1 VIEGAAPKHSPASG
15 WFANSW
21 AVPSSIDPAPYPG
34 RPRWLRLRAWAGA
47 VPLGGYLVLHLG
59 TQASTFGGVQSYA
72 RLTRAIDAVPALIV
86 LEIAVIYLPLVFHVG
101 ASVIGLRER
110 VEGVDGGL
118 PGPWGRRLQ
127 VMSGSVLLLFLVFHF
142 WQFRWR
148 LWAGDLARS
157 DFYPELC
164 ASLSSTSFG
173 GVPLVA
179 IGYLAGIAAAAFHGA
194 QGIHRVAVGWDILR
208 GRRRLLA
215 RYCGA
220 LGVGLFLLG
229 ALIVI
234 DLATGSV
241 LIHFPG

>member
-1 VIEGAAPKHSPASG
+1 
-15 WFANSW
+15 
-21 AVPSSIDPAPYPG
+21 VPSSVDPAPYPG
-34 RPRWLRLRAWAGA
+34 RLRWARLGAWAGA
-47 VPLGGYLVLHLG
+47 LPLAGYLVLHLA
-59 TQASTFGGVQSYA
+59 TQASTFAGARSYA
-72 RLTRAIDAVPALIV
+72 RITRAIDALPALIV
-86 LEIAVIYLPLVFHVG
+86 LEIVVIYLPLLFHVG
-101 ASVIGLRER
+101 ASVLGLREP
-110 VEGVDGGL
+110 EDDIEGGL
-118 PGPWGRRLQ
+118 SGPWGRRLQ
-127 VMSGSVLLLFLVFHF
+127 VTSGAVLLLFLIFHF

-179 IGYLAGIAAAAFHGA
+179 MAYLVGIAAAAFHGA
-194 QGIHRVAVGWDILR
+194 QGVHRVAVGWDMMR
-208 GRRRLLA
+208 GRQRLLA
-215 RYCGA
+215 RCCGA